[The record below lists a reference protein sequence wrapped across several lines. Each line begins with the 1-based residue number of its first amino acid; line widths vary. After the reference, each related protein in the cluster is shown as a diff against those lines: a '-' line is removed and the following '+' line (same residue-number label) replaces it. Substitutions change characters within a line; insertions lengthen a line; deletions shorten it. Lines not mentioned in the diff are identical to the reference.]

1 MHIVYWAHSYR
12 PEDAA
17 VNRHFGMLIEQAE
30 QMIVNFD
37 PPSQSVSEAK
47 LQQNRRSCD
56 GMVAVVTWRS
66 GGPSPYILFE
76 VALALRAR
84 MPVVVFIDD
93 RLPND
98 ILPARILQQR
108 FSHKTYFRQ
117 VREHIHALR
126 VLKSYMGDPPPT
138 RYRANVGQRCCA
150 IIGMIGLEQQTRE
163 KIVGT
168 ILSRSYRAI
177 DLDAV
182 VTYNPLTLA
191 QEESLAAADV
201 VIMCADA
208 RSRTSCYW
216 SGVVSASATP
226 AIALTFNSEY
236 PYRADFPKEF
246 QPRIANAHDAS
257 SLEAVISTELDLY
270 EQNFLSAQ
278 EPEVIERYVRMQ
290 VRAGSLAGNYEASTR
305 QVFIGAIMGDQYNVS
320 GQSGA
325 IGREAHAHDISFNQV
340 WSQLSHRID
349 LPVLA
354 EELARLRDAMG
365 REAKEPEHF
374 ASAGTIAAA
383 EASARQGNGPKAL
396 EYLKLGGKW
405 ALGVAEKIGVDIAK
419 EALKGAMGI

>member
-1 MHIVYWAHSYR
+1 
-12 PEDAA
+12 
-17 VNRHFGMLIEQAE
+17 
-30 QMIVNFD
+30 
-37 PPSQSVSEAK
+37 
-47 LQQNRRSCD
+47 
-56 GMVAVVTWRS
+56 
-66 GGPSPYILFE
+66 
-76 VALALRAR
+76 
-84 MPVVVFIDD
+84 
-93 RLPND
+93 
-98 ILPARILQQR
+98 
-108 FSHKTYFRQ
+108 
-117 VREHIHALR
+117 
-126 VLKSYMGDPPPT
+126 
-138 RYRANVGQRCCA
+138 
-150 IIGMIGLEQQTRE
+150 MIGLEQQTRE

-216 SGVVSASATP
+216 SGVVSARATP